1 MEEYIEHHGI
11 LGQKWGVRR
20 FQNKDGTLTS
30 AGRKRLG
37 INERRYKSAKRKKAS
52 KSSAKKSEQPKAKS
66 ISEMSDGELRAH
78 IARLDLEKRYKDL
91 SAPKIQQK
99 QSFGK
104 KLVDSMLDST
114 VKGLGGA
121 TNDIVKDVGKYVVG
135 TAINGAF
142 GKTIVN
148 LSGKKKKKNDDDED
162 DD

>member
-52 KSSAKKSEQPKAKS
+52 KSSAKKSEQPKIKS
-66 ISEMSDGELRAH
+66 ISEMSDDELRAY

-135 TAINGAF
+135 NVINGAF
-142 GKTIVN
+142 GDTIVN
-148 LSGKKKKKNDDDED
+148 VGNKNRNNSD
-162 DD
+162 

>member
-37 INERRYKSAKRKKAS
+37 INERRYKAAKKKKAA
-52 KSSAKKSEQPKAKS
+52 KSTAKKSEQPKVKS
-66 ISEMSDGELRAH
+66 ISEMSDDELRAH

>member
-37 INERRYKSAKRKKAS
+37 INERRYKTAKRKKAS
-52 KSSAKKSEQPKAKS
+52 KSSSKKSEQPKVKR
-66 ISEMSDGELRAH
+66 ISEMSDDELRAY